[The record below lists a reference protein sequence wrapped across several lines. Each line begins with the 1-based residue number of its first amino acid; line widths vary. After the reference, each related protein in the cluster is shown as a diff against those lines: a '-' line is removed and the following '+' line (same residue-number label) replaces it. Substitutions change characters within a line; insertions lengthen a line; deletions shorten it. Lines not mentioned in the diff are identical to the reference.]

1 MVKITFQTL
10 EMKIKVL
17 REKRKIRDTDNFSR
31 VYLRSNKSHVE
42 RLGELNART
51 ILKEMP
57 NGKDFRITGNGR
69 MVKTNNRNE
78 QMDQASEVADTE

>member
-31 VYLRSNKSHVE
+31 VYLRSNNSHVE